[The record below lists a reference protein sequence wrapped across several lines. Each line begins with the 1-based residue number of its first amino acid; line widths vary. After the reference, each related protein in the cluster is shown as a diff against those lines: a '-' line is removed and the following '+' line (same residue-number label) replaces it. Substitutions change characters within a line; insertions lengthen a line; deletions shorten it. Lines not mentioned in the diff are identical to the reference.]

1 MILSEVDD
9 LQVYL
14 TDKELLALVHS
25 AEEWCSIMRD
35 GDEESCN
42 ATQEKLDNGLGSAL
56 YKLYKG
62 RNGQRAYKEY
72 AKKKMNS

>member
-1 MILSEVDD
+1 
-9 LQVYL
+9 
-14 TDKELLALVHS
+14 
-25 AEEWCSIMRD
+25 MRD

-42 ATQEKLDNGLGSAL
+42 ATQERLDNGLGSAL

-72 AKKKMNS
+72 AKKKMNT